1 MIAERSLTDRRGTKR
16 RKWLEHN
23 PPPKP
28 TSEIVRT
35 PWPQC
40 PLSQKPPGLPTWL
53 AQDPEVAV
61 RCGSPIK
68 TSINNINCRPT
79 PGRNRLPRSKGTV
92 EAGRGRRVAFNQYP
106 RNAADG

>member
-1 MIAERSLTDRRGTKR
+1 MDRRSTKR
-16 RKWLEHN
+16 RKWSKHN

-35 PWPQC
+35 PWLQC
-40 PLSQKPPGLPTWL
+40 LLSQKPAGLPTWL
-53 AQDPEVAV
+53 VQDPEVAV

-68 TSINNINCRPT
+68 TSINNINCWPT
-79 PGRNRLPRSKGTV
+79 PSRNRLPRSKGMV